1 MNFKT
6 IMFTISLILVVN
18 VFNLSAASRKTNI
31 LRQKETNPV
40 KFIRLAVMRLVY
52 GVATRLGFGEQ
63 ISEALNGAFVPPGV
77 EDYDYEEGGLGIFQR
92 DDSDEYF

>member
-1 MNFKT
+1 MNFQS
-6 IMFTISLILVVN
+6 IIFMVSLILMVN
-18 VFNLSAASRKTNI
+18 VFNLSDARRKTNI

-52 GVATRLGFGEQ
+52 GVATRFGFGEQ

-77 EDYDYEEGGLGIFQR
+77 EDYDYDEGGLGIFQR